1 MTYTLYYKSD
11 EHPRTINT
19 PRNARTNFST
29 ITCTTE
35 REVIFNYYKLCIQG
49 KKPFRISG
57 QRLGDWPYSY
67 WVLKDENNDPYIER
81 IPSRGLALC
90 R

>member
-1 MTYTLYYKSD
+1 MTYTLYYRSN

-29 ITCTTE
+29 VECTSE
-35 REVIFNYYKLCIQG
+35 RQAIFEYFKLCIQG
-49 KKPFRISG
+49 KRPYQIIGSEIGK
-57 QRLGDWPYSY
+57 WPVDYM
-67 WVLKDENNDPYIER
+67 VCKDKDSDPYLCR
-81 IPSRGLALC
+81 VPSRGLPFC